1 MKMLLAIAAGALA
14 ATAAGAS
21 PPSAADPEVSAFAC
35 QLGGD
40 CGGADASASDTPS
53 AAPAAGVPR
62 AAAVRGFTFRRTA
75 PTGNASA
82 PATAA
87 TASAGVSARA
97 STMAAAPVASAIMA
111 RGSADLRLS
120 FPSGSSALDDAD
132 RARLAKLAAA
142 LSLPRLAGRRL
153 RIEGHTD
160 SKGSSAANLDLSRRR
175 AQAVADC
182 LGSNGVGTDRLEV
195 VGYGSA
201 KPLAGH
207 VSNDGA
213 NRRVMAVMLD

>member
-1 MKMLLAIAAGALA
+1 MKMLVAIAAGALA
-14 ATAAGAS
+14 AAAAGAA
-21 PPSAADPEVSAFAC
+21 PPDAADPDVSAFAC

-40 CGGADASASDTPS
+40 CGTAADTPADAPPSTP
-53 AAPAAGVPR
+53 GTPR
-62 AAAVRGFTFRRTA
+62 AAAVRGFTFRRA
-75 PTGNASA
+75 A
-82 PATAA
+82 PAADAAA
-87 TASAGVSARA
+87 TATPARPASAA
-97 STMAAAPVASAIMA
+97 AAAPAASAMMA

-120 FPSGSSALDDAD
+120 FASGSSVLDEAD

-142 LSLPRLAGRRL
+142 LSLPRLAGRHL

-160 SKGSSAANLDLSRRR
+160 SKGSANANLDLSRRR

-182 LGSNGVGTDRLEV
+182 LGANGVGADRLQV

-201 KPLAGH
+201 KPLPGH
-207 VSNDGA
+207 VPGDGA